1 MAVKSEDKS
10 KDGGPTPVPV
20 PAQPPIE
27 EKGQVLDI
35 SAAYTPE
42 EEKRVLRKI
51 DCTILPMMCVV
62 FLLQYLDKQSLSYAS
77 VFGLI
82 TDLNMT
88 STQYSW
94 CSSIFYVGQLV
105 AEYPFIY
112 LMSRLHLTKFV
123 GATIVIWGIICM
135 CLAAPQNF
143 AAFAAVRFLLGFAE
157 GAVSPSFVTM
167 TAIWYRKDE
176 HATRTALW
184 VSMNGVAQTLGC
196 LLMYGIGRTSGSHSL
211 QPWRVLFLVCGA
223 LTAAA
228 GVAFYLLMPGGPE
241 DCWFLTSREKEVL
254 SLRMARDREGG
265 DKTSFSAAQ
274 LREAMLDPK
283 AWFVFAFGV
292 LVTMQSPVLT
302 VRFEVPYST
311 AMPFPNELTSGAKFA
326 SLVINTIGYDK
337 FQTMLYTAP
346 SGAAQVLLLWIGVAG
361 CWLFPENRTLVV
373 LALIIPPFIGNV
385 LLLKL
390 SLDSGWGMI
399 VSWWL
404 ASCITAV
411 MSPLLSLA
419 ASNVKGNT
427 KRSVVNAMFFIGY
440 CAGCIG
446 APQLWTEKPRY
457 FNGVVTGIVTWC
469 LLFVVVFCY
478 RLVCVRENAARDKA
492 HEAISEVAGEITL
505 DEHGAFRTDCTDK
518 EDKEFRYSW

>member
-1 MAVKSEDKS
+1 MDVQSDDKL
-10 KDGGPTPVPV
+10 KGNGGLTAFPA

-27 EKGQVLDI
+27 EKGQILDVA
-35 SAAYTPE
+35 AAYTPE

-123 GATIVIWGIICM
+123 GATISHQRHLGHHLHVPRR
-135 CLAAPQNF
+135 PQNF
-143 AAFAAVRFLLGFAE
+143 AGFAAVRFLLGFAE

-196 LLMYGIGRTSGSHSL
+196 LLMYGIGRTSHAGSL
-211 QPWRVLFLVCGA
+211 QPWRALFLVCGA

-228 GVAFYLLMPGGPE
+228 GVLFYLLMPGGPE
-241 DCWFLTSREKEVL
+241 DCWFLGPREKEVL

-265 DKTSFSAAQ
+265 DKTSFSVPQ
-274 LREAMLDPK
+274 LREALLDPK

-302 VRFEVPYST
+302 
-311 AMPFPNELTSGAKFA
+311 FA

-361 CWLFPENRTLVV
+361 CWLFPNNRTLVV

-399 VSWWL
+399 VSSWL

-446 APQLWTEKPRY
+446 SPQLWTEKPRY
-457 FNGVVTGIVTWC
+457 FNGVVTGMVTWC

-492 HEAISEVAGEITL
+492 QAQAQEAISEGAGETTL

-518 EDKEFRYSW
+518 EDKKFRYSW

>member
-1 MAVKSEDKS
+1 MDTHSEDKP
-10 KDGGPTPVPV
+10 KDGVLPVNPTA
-20 PAQPPIE
+20 AQPPIK
-27 EKGQVLDI
+27 EKGQILDV

-51 DCTILPMMCVV
+51 DCTVLPMMCIV

-135 CLAAPQNF
+135 YLAAPQDF
-143 AAFAAVRFLLGFAE
+143 AAFAAVRFLLGFTE

-167 TAIWYRKDE
+167 TAIWYRKHE

-184 VSMNGVAQTLGC
+184 VSMNGVAQVLGC
-196 LLMYGIGRTSGSHSL
+196 LLMYGIGRTTSGSSL
-211 QPWRVLFLVCGA
+211 QPWRTLFLVCGA

-228 GVAFYLLMPGGPE
+228 GVAFYLLMPGGPKG
-241 DCWFLTSREKEVL
+241 CWFLTPREKEVL
-254 SLRMARDREGG
+254 SLRMAQDREGG
-265 DKTSFSAAQ
+265 DKTSFSVPQ
-274 LREAMLDPK
+274 LREALFDPK

-302 VRFEVPYST
+302 
-311 AMPFPNELTSGAKFA
+311 FA

-361 CWLFPENRTLVV
+361 CWLFPNNRTLVV

-399 VSWWL
+399 VSSWL

-457 FNGVVTGIVTWC
+457 FNGVVAGIVAWC
-469 LLFVVVFCY
+469 LLFVVVSCY

-492 HEAISEVAGEITL
+492 QEQETASEEGRGEIAL
-505 DEHGAFRTDCTDK
+505 DDHGAFRTDCTDR
-518 EDKEFRYSW
+518 EDRKFRYSW